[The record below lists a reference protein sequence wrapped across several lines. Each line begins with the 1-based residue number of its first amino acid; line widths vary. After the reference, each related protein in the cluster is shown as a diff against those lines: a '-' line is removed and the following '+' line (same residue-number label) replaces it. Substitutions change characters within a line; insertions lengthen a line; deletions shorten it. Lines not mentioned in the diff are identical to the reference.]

1 MVRGTLPLSRRRLLG
16 GAVALGFGGGP
27 GTGPALAE
35 TRAEMGAKKRAEAPR
50 RVAVLD
56 WGLAASCV
64 ALGCVPVGVPA
75 PSWCTRYV
83 GDPALPAGVT
93 DVGLLFTPNFELLQ
107 ELKPD
112 AILITP
118 GLEVMRG
125 PLERVAPVFAVA
137 LDRPGAGV
145 LERAGSETRRLA
157 AFLGLEAA
165 AEALAARAEATLEQ
179 AAHELA
185 PLTDRS
191 VCLVNILDQRHVN
204 VFGASSLHH
213 AVLNRLGLRNAWGGE
228 PVMGEFVAV
237 GLERLAAVPD
247 ARLINV
253 ALGGFGRLKAM
264 AANPFWQALPFS
276 REGRT
281 HEIGSVLGSAG
292 LPAVERLA
300 RLLSA
305 ALVPVEAS
313 HG

>member
-1 MVRGTLPLSRRRLLG
+1 MVRGALPWAPPLSRRRLLG

-27 GTGPALAE
+27 GAGPAWAE
-35 TRAEMGAKKRAEAPR
+35 IRAEAPR

-56 WGLAASCV
+56 WGLAACCV

-83 GDPALPAGVT
+83 GAPALPAGVV

-107 ELKPD
+107 EVKPD
-112 AILITP
+112 AVLITP

-125 PLERVAPVFAVA
+125 PLERVAPVFTVA

-145 LERAGSETRRLA
+145 LERTGSETRRLA
-157 AFLGLEAA
+157 AFLGLETV
-165 AEALAARAEATLEQ
+165 AEALTARAEAALAE
-179 AAHELA
+179 AADKLA
-185 PLTDRS
+185 PLVDRP
-191 VCLVNILDQRHVN
+191 VWLVNILDQRHVN
-204 VFGASSLHH
+204 VFAASSLHH
-213 AVLNRLGLRNAWGGE
+213 AVLHRLGLRNAWSGE
-228 PVMGEFVAV
+228 PTMGEFVTV
-237 GLERLAAVPD
+237 GLERLAKVPD
-247 ARLINV
+247 ARLVNV

-264 AANPFWQALPFS
+264 AANPFWQALPFA

-300 RLLSA
+300 RLLAA
-305 ALVPVEAS
+305 ALVPVEA
-313 HG
+313 GRG